1 MGEREET
8 YSVLIEHGKGNSI
21 LCIALMIRGKTCSNA
36 FLFIYKKLLTELKI
50 GWLSSKPLK
59 GREGKEIESIWVFYK
74 LFMAGLWKT
83 KDFKQAIPLCI
94 LIKYELHF

>member
-21 LCIALMIRGKTCSNA
+21 LCIVLMIRGKTGSNS
-36 FLFIYKKLLTELKI
+36 FLFIYRKLLTKLKI

-59 GREGKEIESIWVFYK
+59 GRKGKEIESIWVVYK
-74 LFMAGLWKT
+74 LFMAGCERQK
-83 KDFKQAIPLCI
+83 I
-94 LIKYELHF
+94 LSRQSHHMYTS